1 MSFTKQH
8 GNRLL
13 VLLGANWLGSLFVA
27 FAVSV
32 LSGREVIPIFIVAF
46 AICIA
51 AIVLVLLWR
60 RDLLSSLLM
69 IGGGLIAFALTEV
82 SATLLRG

>member
-1 MSFTKQH
+1 MSFTKQQ

-13 VLLGANWLGSLFVA
+13 LLLGANWLGSLILA
-27 FAVSV
+27 FALFSLPGRDVVST
-32 LSGREVIPIFIVAF
+32 FIVGF
-46 AICIA
+46 AICTG

-69 IGGGLIAFALTEV
+69 IGGGLMLFALAEV
-82 SATLLRG
+82 LLSAFWA